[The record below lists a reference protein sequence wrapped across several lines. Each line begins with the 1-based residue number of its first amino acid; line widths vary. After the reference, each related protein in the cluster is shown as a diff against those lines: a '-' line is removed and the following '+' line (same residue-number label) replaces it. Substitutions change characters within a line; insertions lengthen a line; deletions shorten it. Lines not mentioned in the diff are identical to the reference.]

1 MNEELADFLNA
12 DALPENFDA
21 KTFIVNDESQAVW
34 AMRNLATAQRRIDTV
49 ERLANEEHERIDRW
63 VEYATKT
70 QKNIVQYF
78 TSALESYML
87 RLREEEDRKSLS
99 LPDGDITSR
108 SIPDKAAVSDL
119 GVFLK
124 WAQES
129 GHSQW
134 VRIKQ
139 EADLAALK
147 DHVEFNGDEV
157 IDSDTGETI
166 DGLLHIEGAISVSIK
181 VSE

>member
-1 MNEELADFLNA
+1 MNEELADFLIH
-12 DALPENFDA
+12 DATPEGFDPL
-21 KTFIVNDESQAVW
+21 TFIVNDERQASW
-34 AMRNLATAQRRIDTV
+34 AMKNLATAQRRIDAA
-49 ERLANEEHERIDRW
+49 ERQAAEETERITRW
-63 VEYATKT
+63 VDYATKT
-70 QKNIVQYF
+70 QKDIVQYF

-99 LPDGDITSR
+99 LPDGDISSR
-108 SIPDKAAVSDL
+108 SVPDKAAVSDL

-124 WAQES
+124 WCAET
-129 GHSQW
+129 GHTNW

-147 DHVEFNGDEV
+147 DHIDFNGDEV
-157 IDSDTGETI
+157 IDADTGETI
-166 DGLLHIEGAISVSIK
+166 DGLLHIEGAVSVSIK